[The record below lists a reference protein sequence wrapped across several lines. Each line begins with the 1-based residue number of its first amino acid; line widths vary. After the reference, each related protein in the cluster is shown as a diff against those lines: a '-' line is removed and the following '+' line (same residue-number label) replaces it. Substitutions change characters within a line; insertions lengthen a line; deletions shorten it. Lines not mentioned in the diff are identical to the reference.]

1 MTDLIKLRQ
10 KINHLDQQLIPLL
23 EQRFEVVKQVGEYK
37 RLNDLEVLDT
47 NREQQ
52 VLQAVATK
60 ACRQELVPYLQ
71 AIYQAMMDQAKKY
84 EEEL

>member
-60 ACRQELVPYLQ
+60 TCRQELVPYLQ